1 MNKNV
6 LRICGDGML
15 LAIYIVL
22 SILTIKIT
30 PNLQITFTGLAILM
44 ACVLYGTPDAILIAF
59 LGSFVAQLRSE
70 YGLTITTPIWMV
82 PPILRAVVFGIIYDL
97 FLRKGIRLENKKVLF
112 LVFGI
117 LAGLVTTA
125 ANTLAIYLDAKI
137 IGYPV
142 SMTFFVSIFR
152 FISSIASSVAITIV
166 CLPIIYALR
175 SAGLIHE
182 REEFKKQKENP
193 INQQK

>member
-1 MNKNV
+1 MNKTV

-30 PNLQITFTGLAILM
+30 PNLQITFTGLAVIV
-44 ACVLYGTPDAILIAF
+44 ACVLYGSPDAILIAF
-59 LGSFVAQLRSE
+59 LGSFVAQLRSP

-82 PPILRAVVFGIIYDL
+82 PPILRAVVFGLIYDIL
-97 FLRKGIRLENKKVLF
+97 LKHDYRLENHKILF
-112 LVFGI
+112 ITFAI
-117 LAGLVTTA
+117 LAGLVTTL
-125 ANTLAIYLDAKI
+125 ANTGAIYLDAKI

-142 SMTFFVSIFR
+142 SMAIIESIFR
-152 FISSIASSVAITIV
+152 FVSSILSSIAIAVIT
-166 CLPIIYALR
+166 LPIIYALR

-182 REEFKKQKENP
+182 REVFRRNKKEEQ
-193 INQQK
+193 